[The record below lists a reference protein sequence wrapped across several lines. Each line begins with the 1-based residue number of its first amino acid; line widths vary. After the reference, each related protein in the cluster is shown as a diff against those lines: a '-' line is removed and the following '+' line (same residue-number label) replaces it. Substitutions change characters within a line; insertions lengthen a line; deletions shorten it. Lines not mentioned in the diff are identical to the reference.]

1 MFDNALPNPNM
12 VSGCGFLMKGYLPN
26 RDRPEI
32 RTVGWISLLV
42 RLSRPDDD
50 RAPASARSKSRVPA

>member
-26 RDRPEI
+26 RDRPESG
-32 RTVGWISLLV
+32 TVGWISLLV
-42 RLSRPDDD
+42 RLSRLDDD
-50 RAPASARSKSRVPA
+50 RAPASARSRSGCLA